1 MTMNEENHSNAL
13 AKREALECS
22 VVKLV
27 FLLLRGAQ
35 RWINII
41 RFGGGKNKGAG
52 IATILD

>member
-1 MTMNEENHSNAL
+1 MTMNGENHSNAL